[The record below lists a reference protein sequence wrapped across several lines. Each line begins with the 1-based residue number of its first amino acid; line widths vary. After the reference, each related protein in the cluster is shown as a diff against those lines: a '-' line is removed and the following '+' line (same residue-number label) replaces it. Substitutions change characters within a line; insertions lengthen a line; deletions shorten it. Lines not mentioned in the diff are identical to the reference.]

1 VNSPALWQGG
11 GTPQNTTSDGR
22 ACTHWRLRRLLVSAA
37 LCLVLPAVSA
47 CGSGI
52 EFGDDPSAVTSLG
65 PVYASDSE
73 ATIWFT
79 TWDSEEDSVDVQL
92 QVSTGGEFVVVDP
105 ATMGPRQTTG
115 LTGGRREHSRHAITW
130 RFGESG
136 ISADATVTLRLVA
149 IGQNRPIADW
159 GPGALAAAP
168 EPAQP

>member
-11 GTPQNTTSDGR
+11 STPRNTTSDRR
-22 ACTHWRLRRLLVSAA
+22 ARTHSRLRRLLIGAA

-65 PVYASDSE
+65 PVYASDRE

-79 TWDSEEDSVDVQL
+79 TWDAEEDSVDVQL

-105 ATMGPRQTTG
+105 STMGPRQTTG
-115 LTGGRREHSRHAITW
+115 LSGGRREHSRHAITW
-130 RFGESG
+130 RFVESG
-136 ISADATVTLRLVA
+136 VSADAPVSLRLVA
-149 IGQNRPIADW
+149 VGQNRPVAEW
-159 GPGALAAAP
+159 GPGPLSGAVEAS
-168 EPAQP
+168 QP